1 MLENLGCP
9 FSLGLNLRQ
18 LPQPAE
24 LREPAQ
30 CSAIRP
36 RTVPDE
42 WECTCCQFRTC
53 DDPFDA
59 LCEQKRCC
67 YPPDFRGV
75 ARELCEC

>member
-1 MLENLGCP
+1 MSALT
-9 FSLGLNLRQ
+9 Q
-18 LPQPAE
+18 LSRDAANSIVS
-24 LREPAQ
+24 EPAQ